1 MRVLV
6 IGAYGFIGS
15 AVVARLVADGHEVV
29 GAGRR
34 IKAARERRLCNP
46 GGGRTT
52 HEPP

>member
-34 IKAARERRLCNP
+34 IKAARERR
-46 GGGRTT
+46 
-52 HEPP
+52 